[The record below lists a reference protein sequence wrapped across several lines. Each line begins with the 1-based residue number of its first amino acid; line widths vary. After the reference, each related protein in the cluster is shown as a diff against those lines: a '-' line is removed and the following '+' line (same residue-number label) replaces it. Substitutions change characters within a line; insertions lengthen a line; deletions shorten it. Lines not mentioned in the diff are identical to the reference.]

1 MKALHC
7 ITACALALAVTPLAA
22 AAQAANPVTT
32 AVKNSL
38 RGATHNMVAAAQEM
52 PADKYGFKPTP
63 QSMSFGQ
70 LVLHVATSNTMTCQ
84 WISGAAAAPKTALT
98 PTSPKD
104 QLVDLLQSSFTY
116 CTQALAS
123 VDDSKLGSPVSWY
136 GRRQVTQAAALLG
149 LADDWAD
156 HYSQQ
161 AAYLR
166 LNGLLPPTAQRRGM
180 PGMKKMGKSR

>member
-1 MKALHC
+1 MKASHC
-7 ITACALALAVTPLAA
+7 IAACALALALAPWTA

-38 RGATHNMVAAAQEM
+38 RGATRNMVASAQEM

-63 QSMSFGQ
+63 ESMSFGQ
-70 LVLHVATSNTMTCQ
+70 LILHVATSNTMTCQ
-84 WISGAAAAPKTALT
+84 WISGAAAAPRTRLT
-98 PTSPKD
+98 PSSPKAD
-104 QLVDLLQSSFTY
+104 LVALLQASFAY
-116 CTQALAS
+116 CSQALAS
-123 VDDSKLGSPVSWY
+123 VDDSKLGSPVNWY
-136 GRRQVTQAAALLG
+136 GGHKVTQAAALLG

-166 LNGLLPPTAQRRGM
+166 LNGMLPPTAQHHGM
-180 PGMKKMGKSR
+180 PKGKMGGGL